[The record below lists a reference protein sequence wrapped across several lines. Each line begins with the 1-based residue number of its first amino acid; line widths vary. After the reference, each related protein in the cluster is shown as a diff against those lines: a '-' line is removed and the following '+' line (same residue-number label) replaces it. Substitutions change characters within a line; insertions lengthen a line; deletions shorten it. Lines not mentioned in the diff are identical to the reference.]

1 MKKILNLITS
11 IVISASSASS
21 VVSCGTPDGPSVA
34 VTLYKN
40 SKDNGVNAYDT
51 KNGQFDG
58 LIKNIALPM
67 LTIMNQNPSQNKSD
81 EKEGKTHFSDA
92 VLNKS
97 SLLSPIVKN
106 KLLKDPANTG
116 IKEFYKIYD
125 SADNSFFTNININN
139 VTTKPSSGQPIGK
152 ITFQQ
157 VPYFKD
163 IKNID
168 NYKDSKNPCMSEWKG
183 GGVNKLWA
191 DSKVTTALSTL
202 NSSLTYNGSPYNA
215 AYSKFITSDKAPT
228 KPPTGQIYTHALL
241 QLQPLS
247 FTSILRYKSEKFEVE
262 STLKNLV
269 ANIDF
274 KYTQIGKTKQYVWA
288 WLLDGYDYYNQS
300 SIPKTASKPNGKDFY
315 LSKNSFPTRSV
326 TKNKKDANFPD
337 YDLTIV
343 KIIKL

>member
-34 VTLYKN
+34 VTLYK
-40 SKDNGVNAYDT
+40 SPTDKNGISAYDT
-51 KNGQFDG
+51 KKGQFDG

-67 LTIMNQNPSQNKSD
+67 LTIMNQNPAQNKSD
-81 EKEGKTHFSDA
+81 EKENKTHFSDT

-97 SLLSPIVKN
+97 SLLSPTVKN
-106 KLLKDPANTG
+106 RLLKDDNNK
-116 IKEFYKIYD
+116 IVKEFYKIYD

-139 VTTKPSSGQPIGK
+139 VTSVNPKGK
-152 ITFQQ
+152 ITFTQ
-157 VPYFKD
+157 VPYYKD

-168 NYKDSKNPCMSEWKG
+168 NYKDSKKPCMSEWKG
-183 GGVNKLWA
+183 GNSNKLWA
-191 DSKVTTALSTL
+191 DSKVATALYTL
-202 NSSLTYNGSPYNA
+202 NSSSTYNSSPYNA
-215 AYSKFITSDKAPT
+215 AYSKTETSNQLPKE
-228 KPPTGQIYTHALL
+228 QIYTHALL
-241 QLQPLS
+241 PLQSLS
-247 FTSILRYKSEKFEVE
+247 FASILTYKGEKFEVE

-274 KYTQIGKTKQYVWA
+274 KYTQIGKNKEYVWA
-288 WLLDGYDYYNQS
+288 WLLDGYDYYSQS
-300 SIPKTASKPNGKDFY
+300 SIPQTAIKPNDKDFY
-315 LSKNSFPTRSV
+315 LSKDSFPTRSI

-337 YDLTIV
+337 YDLSIE